1 MKTVLIVN
9 SLVTRHRFAD
19 RSKLKNYA
27 RGNHGLACDIWVTE
41 SRGQATHLASEAI
54 KSGYEMVVAV
64 GGDGTVNEVLNGF
77 FDKGVALSQHVT
89 LGIVPLGSGC
99 DFARSLGIPKKIDEA
114 ITTLESSRVRRIDVG
129 RVEFLNFRREREIR
143 LFANIADVGAGGL
156 VTQRASRAPR
166 ILGRRPNYVWG
177 ILSAV
182 LSYKAKPVS
191 VSIDGGEPMRLAVR
205 NLIVANG
212 KYFGRGFLPAP
223 HARIDDGLFDI
234 VNIRDFSTIQSV
246 WHLPKLRKGTH
257 LGLEKVSCF
266 RGKKVEAN
274 ADEEVLLEIDG
285 ELVGTVPATFQII
298 PEAVS
303 IKV

>member
-1 MKTVLIVN
+1 LKTVFIVN
-9 SLVTRHRFAD
+9 SLIIGRRAAD
-19 RSKLKNYA
+19 RSRLENYA
-27 RGNHGLACDIWVTE
+27 RRSQGLACDIWMTE
-41 SRGQATHLASEAI
+41 SCGQATHLASEAI

-77 FDKGVALSQHVT
+77 FEKGVALSQDVT
-89 LGIVPLGSGC
+89 FGIVPLGSGC
-99 DFARSLGIPKKIDEA
+99 DFARSLGIPRKTDDA
-114 ITTLESSRVRRIDVG
+114 IMTLESSRVRRIDVG
-129 RVEFLNFRREREIR
+129 RVEFLNFRRERETR
-143 LFANIADVGAGGL
+143 FFTNKADVGAGGL
-156 VTQRASRAPR
+156 VTQRAGRAPR

-182 LSYKAKPVS
+182 LSYKARPVS
-191 VSIDGGEPMRLAVR
+191 VSIDGGEPSRLAVR

-212 KYFGRGFLPAP
+212 RYFGRGFLPAP

-234 VNIRDFSTIQSV
+234 VNIGDFSTIESV

-274 ADEEVLLEIDG
+274 TDEEVLLEIDG
-285 ELVGTVPATFQII
+285 ELVGTIPATFEIV
-298 PEAVS
+298 PEAVN
-303 IKV
+303 IKM